1 LERSVIAFAF
11 RKETLTMHTACLE
24 KESLQ
29 LLKCGERSLRL
40 LEIAFGEETRACY
53 RIYIIAYK

>member
-11 RKETLTMHTACLE
+11 REETLTMHTACLE

-40 LEIAFGEETRACY
+40 LEIAFGE
-53 RIYIIAYK
+53 